1 MMKWLDRYYL
11 GESIKEPY
19 KIRRKIE
26 AGKAAPGIYL
36 ITLSDNPHNLLEILP
51 SVVLLQKRAMGF
63 CPQVV
68 GMARGKAE
76 AMELVSQIIE
86 EIYQETGSFEVEE
99 YIKNR

>member
-1 MMKWLDRYYL
+1 MMKWLDRYYQ
-11 GESIKEPY
+11 GERIQEPY

-36 ITLSDNPHNLLEILP
+36 VTLSDNPHNLLEILP
-51 SVVLLQKRAMGF
+51 SVVLLQKSAMGF
-63 CPQVV
+63 CPEIV

-76 AMELVSQIIE
+76 AMELVRQIVE
-86 EIYQETGSFEVEE
+86 ETYQETGSFEIEE